1 MLDYE
6 RLTKEVDLT
15 KFDKVYLSFELGCR
29 KPNKKIYDYVLQ
41 DLKCDA
47 GDILFID
54 DDTANIAMAKK
65 YGWNTRQAYDIWK
78 TERVKLKKYIT
89 NKKCKLFNKKKVYSD
104 ILLTN
109 H

>member
-41 DLKCDA
+41 DLKCDV
-47 GDILFID
+47 GDLLFID
-54 DDTANIAMAKK
+54 DDTTSIAIDNK
-65 YGWNTRQAYDIWK
+65 YLPSLWLWVRKDKGKYRKIFTEGWREWN
-78 TERVKLKKYIT
+78 
-89 NKKCKLFNKKKVYSD
+89 
-104 ILLTN
+104 
-109 H
+109 